1 LPSAVTP
8 AISPRT
14 VSRTVSFSGISE
26 SVFWEDFLSRNKGI
40 DIALPAL
47 RTLRQ
52 EIEGFISILSALVD
66 MDVAMLRH

>member
-1 LPSAVTP
+1 
-8 AISPRT
+8 
-14 VSRTVSFSGISE
+14 VSFSGISE
-26 SVFWEDFLSRNKGI
+26 SVFWEDFLSRNNGI
-40 DIALPAL
+40 DIALPSL